1 MVCSGKTYVIWPEVT
16 SRIPGPSPRQVLV
29 GGARGGPHRVNVER
43 VSGSAV
49 FETTGAE
56 GVQVQNPDYIP
67 HQRGYTEAMTQKK
80 GYGQFCPVAKAS
92 EILAERWTPLVVRE
106 LLHGSHRFND
116 LRRGV
121 PLMSASLLSRRL
133 KESEWVGVVER
144 RQVSGEPGNHYYL
157 TEAGQA
163 LRPVIEALGPQD
175 LDPGLLMWDIRRW
188 LRTEYL
194 PPGRI
199 VARFEFPEQPA
210 NKRRWWLLKDR
221 EEPDLCLQDPGFGVG
236 LTVSADLHTM
246 TRIWLGDL
254 GIEDALR
261 MHTLRLAG
269 STALRLSFHGWIG
282 LSPFVH
288 MQEPS
293 LPPGT

>member
-1 MVCSGKTYVIWPEVT
+1 
-16 SRIPGPSPRQVLV
+16 
-29 GGARGGPHRVNVER
+29 
-43 VSGSAV
+43 
-49 FETTGAE
+49 
-56 GVQVQNPDYIP
+56 
-67 HQRGYTEAMTQKK
+67 MTQKK
-80 GYGQFCPVAKAS
+80 RYGQFCPVAKPS

-106 LLHGSHRFND
+106 LLHGSHRLND

-133 KESEWVGVVER
+133 KELEWVGVVER
-144 RQVSGEPGNHYYL
+144 RQVSGEPGYHYYL

-163 LRPVIEALGPQD
+163 LRPVIEALGMWGYRFARSHLGPQD
-175 LDPGLLMWDIRRW
+175 LDPGLLMWDIRRC

-199 VARFEFPEQPA
+199 VIRFEFPDQPA

-221 EEPDLCLQDPGFGVG
+221 EELDLCPQDPGYGVD

-254 GIEDALR
+254 GIAEALR

-269 STALRLSFHGWIG
+269 STALRLSFHDWIG
-282 LSPFVH
+282 LSPFAH
-288 MQEPS
+288 MQEPA